1 MSYAT
6 LMVYVEADG
15 IPEQRVRIASEL
27 ATKFD
32 AALIGLSARA
42 VPPPFVAEG
51 VIIEKHTEA
60 DIEKMRMELAKRGD
74 WFRRVVGAD
83 SKDVQWRTALDF
95 PGGTL
100 VRESRCA
107 DLVIIEQRNPGRY
120 DTYRNLD
127 PGEVLLKI
135 GRPTLLVGPEVASL
149 SAEHI
154 VVAWKDSREAH
165 RAVLDAMPFLRKA
178 KRVSVVEVCT
188 RDDERH
194 ALARTEDVPPVSARD
209 RRECTSNSSS
219 RQIRCGFP
227 GAFRPERECRP
238 AGGRRLWRQPL
249 RRVGLRRHDTQPSRD
264 LPSLLPH
271 VPLGSLVSHSGGR
284 GTLGGGR
291 PLRKGRACGQNETC
305 ESREKKLAHGKL
317 R

>member
-1 MSYAT
+1 VSYAT

-194 ALARTEDVPPVSARD
+194 ALARTEDVVRHLSRHGIAANARAIHHRD
-209 RRECTSNSSS
+209 RSDVDSLVHFVLNENADLLVAGAYGDS
-219 RQIRCGFP
+219 RFGEWVF
-227 GAFRPERECRP
+227 
-238 AGGRRLWRQPL
+238 GGMTR
-249 RRVGLRRHDTQPSRD
+249 
-264 LPSLLPH
+264 SLLATCP
-271 VPLGSLVSHSGGR
+271 VCCLMSH
-284 GTLGGGR
+284 
-291 PLRKGRACGQNETC
+291 
-305 ESREKKLAHGKL
+305 
-317 R
+317 

>member
-120 DTYRNLD
+120 DIYRNLD

-154 VVAWKDSREAH
+154 VVAWKDSREAR

-194 ALARTEDVPPVSARD
+194 ALARTEDVVRHLSRHGIAANARAIHHRD
-209 RRECTSNSSS
+209 RSDVDSLVHFVLNENADLLVAGAYGHS
-219 RQIRCGFP
+219 RFGEWVF
-227 GAFRPERECRP
+227 
-238 AGGRRLWRQPL
+238 GGMTR
-249 RRVGLRRHDTQPSRD
+249 
-264 LPSLLPH
+264 SLLATCP
-271 VPLGSLVSHSGGR
+271 VCCLMSH
-284 GTLGGGR
+284 
-291 PLRKGRACGQNETC
+291 
-305 ESREKKLAHGKL
+305 
-317 R
+317 